1 MDMAIIELPSNLG
14 LIEPKP
20 GWEPGVKR
28 LPEWLR
34 KFHFHDILN
43 PVKILSLTAPA
54 YSMQIDKESGIR
66 NADAI
71 ADYAFRQSGLLESC
85 IKEKSF
91 SVVIGGD
98 CSIIIGNML
107 CLRKLGNYGLFF
119 LDGHTDYMWPEVS
132 GTKGAAGMDLAII
145 TGHCHPKLSNIEGF
159 GPYVKEENVF
169 CVGNR
174 EYDEQYVKT
183 IEDSN
188 IHYVDLKSLRRI
200 GTDDCCQAFL
210 EMVAK
215 NNLDGFWI
223 HLDVD
228 VLNDEWMP
236 AVDSRSPDGLN
247 YQELKKI
254 LTPLLESPKSIG
266 IEITILDPD
275 LDPEGI
281 FTEKFVT
288 EIGHLL
294 NERVSVKPKSF

>member
-1 MDMAIIELPSNLG
+1 MELTIVEFPSNLG

-20 GWEPGVKR
+20 DQEPGVKR

-34 KFHFHDILN
+34 KFHFHDILK
-43 PVKILSLTAPA
+43 PDKILTLSPPP

-66 NADAI
+66 NAVAI
-71 ADYAFRQSGLLESC
+71 AEYAIRQSDTLTPC
-85 IKEKSF
+85 ILEKSF

-98 CSIIIGNML
+98 CSIIIGNTF

-119 LDGHTDYMWPEVS
+119 LDGHTDYMWPELS
-132 GTKGAAGMDLAII
+132 GTKGAAGMDLAIV
-145 TGHCHPKLSNIEGF
+145 TGHCHPKLSNINGV

-183 IEDSN
+183 IEESD
-188 IHYVDLKSLRRI
+188 IQYFDLKSLRRS
-200 GTDDCCQAFL
+200 GTGHCCRAFL

-223 HLDVD
+223 HLDLD
-228 VLNDEWMP
+228 VLNDELMP
-236 AVDSRSPDGLN
+236 AVDSRSPDGLS
-247 YQELKKI
+247 YQELKNI
-254 LTPLLESPKSIG
+254 LSPLLLSTKSIG

-281 FTEKFVT
+281 YTKDFVN
-288 EIGHLL
+288 EIGRLL
-294 NERVSVKPKSF
+294 TETISEKRK